1 MLRGRSY
8 VVHNNRPAHA
18 QGLYGNS
25 EGAVR
30 MSKKTKLKIRLN
42 EVQVERAEE
51 VLALLGLSLSEA
63 VSMFLAQVLLQNGL
77 PFVVSLSAEDDQA
90 IMDQVY
96 ETLHGGLNDMSP
108 TDGQLSLDEDNLEVP
123 WDASDSDDEEA

>member
-1 MLRGRSY
+1 
-8 VVHNNRPAHA
+8 
-18 QGLYGNS
+18 
-25 EGAVR
+25 
-30 MSKKTKLKIRLN
+30 MSKKTKLKVRLN

-77 PFVVSLSAEDDQA
+77 PFVASLSEEDDQA

-96 ETLHGGLNDMSP
+96 KTLHSSLNDMSP
-108 TDGQLSLDEDNLEVP
+108 TDGQLSLDDDLGVP
-123 WDASDSDDEEA
+123 WDEDDPEDDGCAI